1 MVSENTALLS
11 TAYFPPIQYFSKVFK
26 YDRVIIE
33 QHENYT
39 KQTYRNR
46 CHILGAN
53 GVLGLT
59 IPILKF
65 SGVKIK
71 IKDVRI
77 DYDKPWQRLHYK
89 SIESAY
95 RHSPFYEFY
104 IDDIKHFF
112 EKKFS
117 FLVDLNLQIHEVL
130 CELLQIKSSCKLSEY
145 FYPPN
150 DRAGNDFRYMIHPK
164 SQFEKPDVF
173 FTHVEYYQVFKD
185 RHGFRPNLSALDLI
199 FNEGPNAIV
208 ILEKSTQAL
217 KNKK

>member
-1 MVSENTALLS
+1 MLSENTAILS
-11 TAYFPPIQYFSKVFK
+11 TAYFPPVQYFSKVFR
-26 YDRVIIE
+26 YDHVIIE

-46 CHILGAN
+46 CHIHGAN
-53 GVLGLT
+53 RILVLT
-59 IPILKF
+59 VPILKP
-65 SGVKIK
+65 SGLKLK

-77 DYDKPWQRLHYK
+77 DYDKPWQRLHFK

-112 EKKFS
+112 KKKIS
-117 FLVDLNLQIHEVL
+117 FLLDLNMQIYEVL
-130 CELLQIKSSCKLSEY
+130 CELLQVEASGKLSE
-145 FYPPN
+145 FFFPLN
-150 DRAGNDFRYMIHPK
+150 DNSENDFRYTIHPK
-164 SQFEKPDVF
+164 SQFEKPDTY

-185 RHGFRPNLSALDLI
+185 RHGFIENLSALDLI

-208 ILEKSTQAL
+208 ILEQTTKGA
-217 KNKK
+217 KNQK